1 MTKFS
6 EYIKNDISDNIQ
18 NSFSRSEDIN
28 DLIDKYST
36 YSYEELMNEF
46 LKESD
51 RKKKTGELSDSQ
63 LDTIKSTLK
72 PYLSEEKQNKLDDL
86 FNVVKKWWTK

>member
-51 RKKKTGELSDSQ
+51 RKKKIGELSDSQ

>member
-51 RKKKTGELSDSQ
+51 RKKKIGELSDSQ

-86 FNVVKKWWTK
+86 FNVVKK

>member
-86 FNVVKKWWTK
+86 FNVVKK